1 MGNIVKTVCLSCL
14 CLAVAHGEVM
24 LFSTEHVEI
33 RKQIEVPLPEG
44 AVRAKDYA
52 NGKLVVCMTV
62 DAPWTMEGRD
72 ENAIRLKGAS
82 GEYLTTT
89 KAPWHDYGE
98 LRANT
103 VFKLE
108 FPLPEKPEP
117 LTFIIPAGITQ
128 WSKTRPEVVAIWTG
142 PKLEGHAVVDNMN
155 RNCIV
160 ALTDLGEEAESYEF
174 TFPGRIV
181 KGKSATARFRLKGRK
196 EPFKVVCKAYLTDG
210 MILERTFDVVPH
222 ETIMQPPLK
231 EDELL
236 VGVCV
241 YRASNYKE
249 KRVKENPEGWKRYPR
264 SQEEEISGLIEEGG
278 VNLIVPWYNPPVES
292 VAAAAEKGIYTMTI
306 YQYLDAEKC
315 NAYRAAGKNRFWL
328 NNNIGE
334 YASYLYQN
342 EQCLPKGVN
351 QHGDLEFCREH
362 FINNYIRSGVE
373 HYHRGYPYIFSTSGS
388 TVSNYEMAGGVEFML
403 CELYALGAMNL
414 AWASAEMRGA
424 SRKWLPE
431 FWGGWLAAEWQS
443 TSVPYLA
450 PQKYGMLRVGLYQQ
464 YLMGSHIII
473 LESGSQSTQAGE
485 YTVPL
490 NKDDEFPHRDY
501 NCDESPVQNYKKEM
515 VDFHKFV
522 KANPRSKGTP
532 ATTMASVLGNCGS
545 YCGLYIDW
553 FAAFSQHAQAKTN
566 PNWLYGDPE
575 RTDVAVQQTI
585 FPVPQDALA
594 PYTNYWIGGSPYG
607 QCDVVN
613 IDDETDLDD
622 LKRYE
627 FLFYG
632 GWNTMTDTI
641 MRTLRSYVENGGSLF
656 ISLPHFST
664 RKDREFRNFTKE
676 DLINGGD
683 LTALCDIRVKGRR
696 VVSGQ
701 FLTKRELDDR
711 SKTDFDLHGGVKD
724 EPMADVVL
732 GPNVEEIATVGS
744 CPLLVRQPIG
754 KGDITVMLSWE
765 YPGKESLAASYKTI
779 LGWLANQH
787 AGKVRV
793 FGMNEQ
799 DKTPQYI
806 SYAVWPEAIYL
817 LNTDCMRSRT
827 FFLERN
833 GRRVKMTLQPM
844 EFKIVK

>member
-1 MGNIVKTVCLSCL
+1 
-14 CLAVAHGEVM
+14 
-24 LFSTEHVEI
+24 
-33 RKQIEVPLPEG
+33 
-44 AVRAKDYA
+44 
-52 NGKLVVCMTV
+52 
-62 DAPWTMEGRD
+62 
-72 ENAIRLKGAS
+72 
-82 GEYLTTT
+82 
-89 KAPWHDYGE
+89 
-98 LRANT
+98 
-103 VFKLE
+103 
-108 FPLPEKPEP
+108 
-117 LTFIIPAGITQ
+117 
-128 WSKTRPEVVAIWTG
+128 
-142 PKLEGHAVVDNMN
+142 
-155 RNCIV
+155 
-160 ALTDLGEEAESYEF
+160 
-174 TFPGRIV
+174 
-181 KGKSATARFRLKGRK
+181 
-196 EPFKVVCKAYLTDG
+196 
-210 MILERTFDVVPH
+210 
-222 ETIMQPPLK
+222 
-231 EDELL
+231 
-236 VGVCV
+236 
-241 YRASNYKE
+241 
-249 KRVKENPEGWKRYPR
+249 
-264 SQEEEISGLIEEGG
+264 
-278 VNLIVPWYNPPVES
+278 
-292 VAAAAEKGIYTMTI
+292 
-306 YQYLDAEKC
+306 
-315 NAYRAAGKNRFWL
+315 
-328 NNNIGE
+328 
-334 YASYLYQN
+334 
-342 EQCLPKGVN
+342 
-351 QHGDLEFCREH
+351 
-362 FINNYIRSGVE
+362 
-373 HYHRGYPYIFSTSGS
+373 
-388 TVSNYEMAGGVEFML
+388 
-403 CELYALGAMNL
+403 
-414 AWASAEMRGA
+414 
-424 SRKWLPE
+424 
-431 FWGGWLAAEWQS
+431 
-443 TSVPYLA
+443 
-450 PQKYGMLRVGLYQQ
+450 
-464 YLMGSHIII
+464 
-473 LESGSQSTQAGE
+473 
-485 YTVPL
+485 
-490 NKDDEFPHRDY
+490 
-501 NCDESPVQNYKKEM
+501 
-515 VDFHKFV
+515 
-522 KANPRSKGTP
+522 
-532 ATTMASVLGNCGS
+532 
-545 YCGLYIDW
+545 LYIDW

-664 RKDREFRNFTKE
+664 RTDREFRNFTKE
-676 DLINGGD
+676 DLINSGD
-683 LTALCDIRVKGRR
+683 LTALCDIRVKDRR

-817 LNTDCMRSRT
+817 LNTDCMRSHT
-827 FFLERN
+827 FFLERS

-844 EFKIVK
+844 EFKIIK